1 MSDST
6 TPFLGGVVEGFY
18 GRPWN
23 PGQRRQLFAWLK
35 AAGLNAYMYAPK
47 DDIKH
52 RALWREPYEGPEVEE
67 LRALIRD
74 CTAAGLQFI
83 YALSPGLDI
92 RFGNPADREA
102 LKAKL
107 AQVHGLGAPHFAVL
121 WDDIPERLSEED
133 AREFGTPAA
142 AQCAATNDAFTQVR
156 QLSPTARV
164 LFCPTIYCGRFADH
178 KVSSNE
184 YLRLVGEKLT
194 AEIDVLWTG
203 PEIISETIP
212 LESIRELRGVI
223 RRRPLI
229 WDNLHA
235 NDYDMRRLYLGP
247 YSGRTLELRDE
258 LAGILLNPNCQFE
271 ANFVGIRTLGAYV
284 NARHSYSPRAAYLE
298 ATEAWLPEF
307 KSRGR
312 ATMSLAD
319 VRLMGDLYYLPTEQ
333 GERAQQFLDDLRALV
348 RTPPNSWGEALARCE
363 QTGREIAALYDKI
376 TELSNRDLCY
386 ALYAHLWEIKETVQ
400 LCGAWLRW
408 RRENPAAT
416 DRFASGDFR
425 NRIWR
430 GGPAAI
436 IDRLLSIDDEGRFIP
451 N

>member
-6 TPFLGGVVEGFY
+6 APFLGGVVEGFY

-23 PGQRRQLFAWLK
+23 SSQRRQLFAWLK

-52 RALWREPYEGPEVEE
+52 RALWRDLYDGAEVEE
-67 LRALIRD
+67 LRSLIRD
-74 CTAAGLQFI
+74 CAAAGLQFI
-83 YALSPGLDI
+83 YALSPGLDM
-92 RFGNPADREA
+92 RFSQAADRDA

-121 WDDIPERLSEED
+121 WDDIPEKLSEAD

-142 AQCAATNDAFTQVR
+142 AQCAATNDAFAHVR
-156 QLSPTARV
+156 QLSATARV
-164 LFCPTIYCGRFADH
+164 LFCPTIYCARFADH
-178 KVSSNE
+178 QVPKNE
-184 YLRLVGEKLT
+184 YLRIVGEQLT

-203 PEIISETIP
+203 PEIISEAISV
-212 LESIRELRGVI
+212 ESIRELRAVI
-223 RRRPLI
+223 RRRPVI

-247 YSGRTLELRDE
+247 YSGRALELRSE
-258 LAGILLNPNCQFE
+258 LAGILLNPNCQIE
-271 ANFVGIRTLGAYV
+271 ANFVGVRTLGMYV
-284 NARHSYSPRAAYLE
+284 NAQHAYAPRAAYLA

-307 KSRGR
+307 QSRGR
-312 ATMSLAD
+312 TRMSLAD

-333 GERAQQFLDDLRALV
+333 GERAQRFLDDLRALV
-348 RTPPNSWGEALARCE
+348 RTPPNSWGEALARAE
-363 QTGREIAALYDKI
+363 QTGREIAGLYEKI
-376 TELSNRDLCY
+376 TELANRDLCY
-386 ALYAHLWEIKETVQ
+386 ALYAHLWEMKETVQ
-400 LCGAWLRW
+400 LCGAWLNW
-408 RRENPAAT
+408 RRNHPTSTE
-416 DRFASGDFR
+416 RFASGEFR

-430 GGPAAI
+430 GGPAAT
-436 IDRLLSIDDEGRFIP
+436 IDRLLTMDDEGRFVP